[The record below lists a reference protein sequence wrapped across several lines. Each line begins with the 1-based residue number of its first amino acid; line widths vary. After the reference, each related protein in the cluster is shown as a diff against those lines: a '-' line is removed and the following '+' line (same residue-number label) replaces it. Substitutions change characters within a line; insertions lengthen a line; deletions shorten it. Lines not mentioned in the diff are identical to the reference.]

1 MSRLP
6 PEMLVNGRDDELF
19 NKVKLSFDLP
29 VDEAAAR
36 LGVCT
41 TVLKKICRRKGIN
54 RWPFRKVSQPR
65 FCRCLLPSMIAY
77 WLQLSSLTGKI
88 VACRAR
94 VNVSHGPTRERLES
108 KIKHLD
114 EEKRKILSG
123 LHLGEHDLNFT
134 SKGKAGPSAC
144 SPTAN
149 ENPPHDLGVDGAG
162 DAAKD
167 LDTDEDKDLGRLF
180 AEPGL
185 ASWRADETGRF
196 PLPQGFPTAEPSML
210 VPASSFA
217 TAVRPA
223 PHGESVNTRPCPS
236 CRPFSF
242 LCIYLLTMSIHRR
255 ISTRMSTAGFE
266 MPDHLDM

>member
-1 MSRLP
+1 MMNVTMHGQTASRRARHIVSCSGGHSSCVGATKQPRGRRCGDAAFASTSPFMSRLP

-108 KIKHLD
+108 KIKRLD

-134 SKGKAGPSAC
+134 SKGKAGLSAC

-149 ENPPHDLGVDGAG
+149 ENRLDDLV
-162 DAAKD
+162 
-167 LDTDEDKDLGRLF
+167 
-180 AEPGL
+180 
-185 ASWRADETGRF
+185 
-196 PLPQGFPTAEPSML
+196 
-210 VPASSFA
+210 
-217 TAVRPA
+217 
-223 PHGESVNTRPCPS
+223 
-236 CRPFSF
+236 
-242 LCIYLLTMSIHRR
+242 
-255 ISTRMSTAGFE
+255 
-266 MPDHLDM
+266 